1 MCTGRGLTLV
11 ASVIEGDFA
20 CHKEQAEYMK
30 DVINDLIKKEKV
42 KGFSDVIVSKDL
54 AEGLSYL

>member
-1 MCTGRGLTLV
+1 V
-11 ASVIEGDFA
+11 ASVIEGDLSR
-20 CHKEQAEYMK
+20 CKDQAESMK
-30 DVINDLIKKEKV
+30 HVVNGVIKKEKV